1 MIFPFT
7 KQRMISR
14 KYFIKKNKLLQREHS
29 QKQSLIPFHHF
40 IDTTFIK
47 LLLVVVLLLGSKTAF
62 AQVAANPDS
71 ALQVILGEIKG
82 TSLSLK
88 DAQEYAQ
95 KKSTSVQI
103 AKASYLAAK
112 GAVRRDAGYF
122 DPEFF
127 LSLNYE
133 NQKQPTSSFFA
144 GANILNTKQ
153 TTYTGGFRMDLPIGT
168 QLELSVNAVKLQTNS
183 QFAFLNPE
191 FNTLG
196 SLSFRQPL
204 LNGFTASARKQLTH
218 SEQMLDAAKARY
230 DQEMVTVNSQV
241 ELSYWNLYVAERDY
255 AVQKLSRN
263 QAEAFLKETELRAK
277 AGLVGPDQVA
287 NAKTF
292 LAQQEIQLLD
302 REEQFD
308 GQSDA
313 FASLIGVRPEDKMK
327 RFIPTDDPPAEYNVE
342 DVEVLVERTLKNNL
356 DLEAMQKEVDASR
369 VLVDAAKWESLPR
382 VDLIGSLSSNG
393 LGGSA
398 QNVIFGGDTLRATSK
413 GSLGD
418 ALNQVFK
425 REYPNWSIGVEVSV
439 PIGMRSGLGEE
450 DRLEAQ
456 YLSTQQRYIDLSR
469 SLEEQVRSSYR
480 ELFNGK
486 RRLEAAKNGVEAAQ
500 EQVRIGLI
508 EFHNGRT
515 TAFELVRLGADF
527 ASAQQQYS
535 EALVRTAKAAASLKQ
550 LTSGGFTAK
559 NIQ

>member
-1 MIFPFT
+1 
-7 KQRMISR
+7 
-14 KYFIKKNKLLQREHS
+14 
-29 QKQSLIPFHHF
+29 
-40 IDTTFIK
+40 
-47 LLLVVVLLLGSKTAF
+47 
-62 AQVAANPDS
+62 
-71 ALQVILGEIKG
+71 
-82 TSLSLK
+82 
-88 DAQEYAQ
+88 
-95 KKSTSVQI
+95 
-103 AKASYLAAK
+103 
-112 GAVRRDAGYF
+112 
-122 DPEFF
+122 
-127 LSLNYE
+127 
-133 NQKQPTSSFFA
+133 
-144 GANILNTKQ
+144 
-153 TTYTGGFRMDLPIGT
+153 
-168 QLELSVNAVKLQTNS
+168 
-183 QFAFLNPE
+183 
-191 FNTLG
+191 
-196 SLSFRQPL
+196 
-204 LNGFTASARKQLTH
+204 
-218 SEQMLDAAKARY
+218 
-230 DQEMVTVNSQV
+230 
-241 ELSYWNLYVAERDY
+241 
-255 AVQKLSRN
+255 
-263 QAEAFLKETELRAK
+263 
-277 AGLVGPDQVA
+277 
-287 NAKTF
+287 
-292 LAQQEIQLLD
+292 
-302 REEQFD
+302 
-308 GQSDA
+308 
-313 FASLIGVRPEDKMK
+313 
-327 RFIPTDDPPAEYNVE
+327 
-342 DVEVLVERTLKNNL
+342 
-356 DLEAMQKEVDASR
+356 MQKEVDASR

>member
-1 MIFPFT
+1 MIFPFF
-7 KQRMISR
+7 KQMDNG
-14 KYFIKKNKLLQREHS
+14 NK
-29 QKQSLIPFHHF
+29 I
-40 IDTTFIK
+40 FIK
-47 LLLVVVLLLGSKTAF
+47 LLVAIVILFSYKTTF
-62 AQVAANPDS
+62 AQVTTNPDS
-71 ALQVILGEIKG
+71 ALQVILSEIKG

-88 DAQEYAQ
+88 DAQKNAQ

-103 AKASYLAAK
+103 ARASYLAAE
-112 GAVRRDAGYF
+112 GAVRRDEGFF

-144 GANILNTKQ
+144 GANVLNTKQ
-153 TTYTGGFRMDLPIGT
+153 TTYTGGFRLDLPIGT
-168 QLELSVNAVKLQTNS
+168 QLELSVNAIRLQTNS

-196 SLSFRQPL
+196 NLSFRQPL
-204 LNGFTASARKQLTH
+204 LRGFTASARKQLTQ

-230 DQEMVTVNSQV
+230 DQELVAVNSQV
-241 ELSYWNLYVAERDY
+241 ELAYWNLYVAERDY

-277 AGLVGPDQVA
+277 AGLLGPEQVA

-292 LAQQEIQLLD
+292 LAQQELQLLN

-308 GQSDA
+308 NQSDA
-313 FASLIGVRPEDKMK
+313 FASLIGVRPNDNMK
-327 RFIPTDDPPAEYNVE
+327 RFIPTDDPPIEYNVE
-342 DVEVLVERTLKNNL
+342 DVEVLVGKTLKNNL
-356 DLEAMQKEVDASR
+356 DLLAMQKEVDASR
-369 VLVDAAKWESLPR
+369 VLVDAAKWETLPQ

-398 QNVIFGGDTLRATSK
+398 HNVVFGGDTLRTSNK

-418 ALNQVFK
+418 ALNQVLK
-425 REYPNWSIGVEVSV
+425 REYPSWSIGVEVSV

-456 YLSTQQRYIDLSR
+456 YLITQQRYIDLSR

-480 ELFNGK
+480 QLFNGK
-486 RRLEAAKNGVEAAQ
+486 RRLEAAKNGVEAAK

-535 EALVRTAKAAASLKQ
+535 EAIVRTAKAAASLKQ
-550 LTSGGFTAK
+550 LTSGGFSAK